1 MPNEN
6 KVIILGM
13 VIGQLVKNFEDK
25 KAIVAKKQ

>member
-13 VIGQLVKNFEDK
+13 VIRQLVKDFEEE

>member
-13 VIGQLVKNFEDK
+13 VIGQLIKDSKKE
-25 KAIVAKKQ
+25 KAIVAKK

>member
-13 VIGQLVKNFEDK
+13 VIGQLVKDFEEEK
-25 KAIVAKKQ
+25 EIVAKKQ